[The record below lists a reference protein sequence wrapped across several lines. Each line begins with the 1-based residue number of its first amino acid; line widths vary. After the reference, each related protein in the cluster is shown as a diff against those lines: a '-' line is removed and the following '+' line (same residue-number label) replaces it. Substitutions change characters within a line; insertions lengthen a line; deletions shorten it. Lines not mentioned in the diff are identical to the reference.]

1 MREGEKSCYD
11 ESEKGIDEHE
21 VWRRQVIE
29 HHTGRVRKIERGQSL
44 VETALGMLF
53 VFIFFLG
60 MLDLARVYFISVALE
75 DSASDAVLFLSLF
88 PNCYNETVGGACAG
102 KMNAEYRAKNAA
114 SGDLNWENVTYD
126 YTRPTPWRVGD
137 IVSVEL
143 VYQLD
148 LLTPVVSQIAT
159 GAELTLT
166 AEATQTIVAED

>member
-1 MREGEKSCYD
+1 M
-11 ESEKGIDEHE
+11 
-21 VWRRQVIE
+21 IE
-29 HHTGRVRKIERGQSL
+29 PHSGRARKIERGQSL

-88 PNCYNETVGGACAG
+88 PNCDDENDGGACSG

-114 SGDLNWENVTYD
+114 SGDLNWDNISYD
-126 YTRPTPWRVGD
+126 ADVPTPWGVGD
-137 IVSVEL
+137 TVSIEL

-148 LLTPVVSQIAT
+148 LLTPVVSDIART
-159 GAELTLT
+159 GGLTLT
-166 AEATQTIVAED
+166 ATATQTIVAED